1 MKRISCC
8 GAWCAGCV
16 LWAHSIAGVYL
27 VLAEGT
33 AHEVVVDG
41 QYAVGTFGAS
51 HKGRF
56 VIVYCHCMKVV

>member
-16 LWAHSIAGVYL
+16 LCAHSLAGVYL

-33 AHEVVVDG
+33 SHQVVVDG
-41 QYAVGTFGAS
+41 QYAVGAFSAS
-51 HKGRF
+51 YSGG
-56 VIVYCHCMKVV
+56 VIGCCHISVV